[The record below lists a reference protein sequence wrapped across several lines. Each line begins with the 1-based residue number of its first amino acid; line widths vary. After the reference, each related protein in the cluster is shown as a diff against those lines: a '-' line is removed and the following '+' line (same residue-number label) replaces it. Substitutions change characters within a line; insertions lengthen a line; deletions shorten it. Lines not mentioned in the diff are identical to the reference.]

1 MDIAIQYPWFRRALS
16 YPSRLFDQFFG
27 EGLFDHDLF
36 PLSAST
42 ISPYYRHFRSFLESA
57 NSGVSEVR
65 GWFAVDLK

>member
-36 PLSAST
+36 PFTSST
-42 ISPYYRHFRSFLESA
+42 ISPYYRHSLFRSFLDSS
-57 NSGVSEVR
+57 NTGISEVR
-65 GWFAVDLK
+65 G